1 MFLDGIE
8 AKKPISFQKL
18 VMPVAVYLLLG
29 FVGGALLGLLGG
41 LLLGR
46 SKAAPV
52 SDNRLE
58 AELRNQLQ
66 QREAELGTVRE
77 QISAKS
83 AELATAQTSL
93 EAAQKAFADQ
103 RQGISEN
110 LAQARQEQAQLCD
123 RLAKI
128 DGELREARTAQ
139 ADAQARNAVLEKS
152 LTELRQVRGEL
163 DQRLIATCNELQAAE
178 KAKSAL
184 EEKVTFLQQRLEQ
197 ERQSIETIQ
206 QKFLQEFS
214 SVSNKLLVENASRFN
229 QQSGENL
236 EKLLAPLRENLTEFR
251 TKLDTAQKESST
263 YTALLKEQI
272 NRIGTEAASLS
283 KALKGDIKILGNWGE
298 NRLDQILEKS
308 GLQKDI
314 HYRRQVSMK
323 DGEGDQRFLDVVIQL
338 PDNKSL
344 VIDSK
349 VPLRNYEAYVN
360 APDDVVRLECMEKL
374 VEDLRKHFKDLGG
387 KRYHDLYGINA
398 PDFVLMY
405 VPLESAYFAALAH
418 QSELFA
424 EGLERNVVIITNS
437 TLLATLRTASS
448 VWRLADQQKN
458 AIEIAERGGRLYD
471 KFVNFVQDLEKIGS
485 TLESSHK
492 TWQDAFGKLSRGP
505 GNLLRQSE
513 ELKKLGAKAAKA
525 LPPQLLDSADP
536 IDQSTLPPE
545 PANPN

>member
-1 MFLDGIE
+1 
-8 AKKPISFQKL
+8 
-18 VMPVAVYLLLG
+18 MPVAVYLLLG
-29 FVGGALLGLLGG
+29 FVGGAVRGLLGG
-41 LLLGR
+41 WLLGR

-52 SDNRLE
+52 YDNRLE

-66 QREAELGTVRE
+66 QRETELTAVRE
-77 QISAKS
+77 QISMKA

-93 EAAQKAFADQ
+93 EAVQKTFAEQ
-103 RQGISEN
+103 RQTISEN
-110 LAQARQEQAQLCD
+110 LAQARQEQAQLCE
-123 RLAKI
+123 RIAKI
-128 DGELREARTAQ
+128 EGELRDARTAQ

-152 LTELRQVRGEL
+152 LAELRQVRGEL
-163 DQRLIATCNELQAAE
+163 DQRLIATRSEVQAAE

-184 EEKVTFLQQRLEQ
+184 EEKVTFLQQRLDQ

-236 EKLLAPLRENLTEFR
+236 EKLLAPLRENLTDFR
-251 TKLDTAQKESST
+251 ARLDNAQKESST

-272 NRIGTEAASLS
+272 NRIGSEAASLS
-283 KALKGDIKILGNWGE
+283 KALKGDIKVLGNWGE

-323 DGEGDQRFLDVVIQL
+323 DAEGDQRYLDVVIQL

-360 APDDVVRLECMEKL
+360 AADDVIRLECMERL

-418 QSELFA
+418 QPELFA

-448 VWRLADQQKN
+448 VWRLADQQRN

-471 KFVNFVQDLEKIGS
+471 KFVNFVQDFEKIGS
-485 TLESSHK
+485 TLESSHR
-492 TWQDAFGKLSRGP
+492 TWQEAFGKLSRGP

-513 ELKKLGAKAAKA
+513 ELKKLGAKAAKS
-525 LPPQLLDSADP
+525 LPQQMLESADP
-536 IDQSTLPPE
+536 IEPPTLPPTAE
-545 PANPN
+545 